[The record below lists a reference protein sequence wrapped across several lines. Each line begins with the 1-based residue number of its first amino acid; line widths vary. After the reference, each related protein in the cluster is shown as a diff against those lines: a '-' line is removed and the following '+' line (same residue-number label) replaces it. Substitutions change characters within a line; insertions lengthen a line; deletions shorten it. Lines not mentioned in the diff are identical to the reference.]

1 MRLALPAWSAAYS
14 HRPAQ
19 AFVRR
24 APNTGVVGD
33 YEILEEIGHGGMG
46 LVYEARQLG
55 VNRRVALKRVLSDR
69 IATPEV
75 LLRFWVEA
83 EAIASLDH
91 PNIIP
96 LYEAGV
102 DEGLP
107 FFTMKLVKGGSLA
120 QGCARNG
127 GPPADK
133 GQIRKL
139 VAILVKVSRAVH
151 HAHQRGVLHRDLK
164 PANILIDSE
173 GEPYVTDFGLA
184 KLRDSDI
191 TCSES
196 LLGSPNYMAPEVAG
210 GRPGAATTAIDIYG
224 LGAVLYFMLTGAAPF
239 TGDSAWET
247 IRRVIDEQPVPP
259 RLVNGNVD
267 RDLEQICLHCLEKD
281 PNGRYGSA
289 ELLAVDLE
297 HWLAGEP
304 VQAAQPSLI
313 KQTIRWARRNPA
325 LTGVCIVAASLLAAL
340 AVGATIAAVR
350 ITAANG
356 RAEALLVQMQL
367 EQAERLMASG
377 QSSHGLAMLA
387 HVAERRAEDLA
398 TARRLYSA
406 LAHRAYAVP
415 AYPPR
420 LHGLPIVAAAPD
432 EAEDRI
438 LTLASDGTLTH
449 WRLSTGEKL
458 ASLGNPGAAVADA
471 DFTADAKMVAVATQ
485 TNSVEIWRTDGTPA
499 RERVLSDRR
508 IIAPRKLAVDR
519 AGQTLAIVNK
529 SSDTVVLL
537 SLPEGKFIG
546 ELKHDTMISGRLA
559 FNGTGTLLGVG
570 LGDGRVIVWD
580 IRSGQKRP
588 FDFRHHRY
596 VMDVAFNDDGRL
608 MASASADQSAKVW
621 DLRTGKPLEFAFQ
634 HRGELVSVAFSRD
647 DRFLMTGSLD
657 NSACIWSLETGQAV
671 FEPLVHAAGVRR
683 VVPLLNPA
691 LAATVAHGGGLHLWK
706 LQEPWLKPVES
717 SLGGLGQA
725 VVFAPGNES
734 AVVIGAAGGVLREMD
749 AISGRAAD
757 VFKSDAGAVS
767 AVDQS
772 SSLRMLAVA
781 IGSEAKILK
790 STRDRWIEN
799 SCMDHGS
806 PLSGVA
812 FDGNGGRV
820 VTASLDGTAQVWDAH
835 RGAPIGDRVRHRA
848 EVSDARFSPDGHWV
862 VTASKDNTA
871 RIWTASTG
879 ELRNEFQHK
888 SWVAT
893 ARFSPDGQHLVTASY
908 DRFGRIWR
916 VAPGRNAGGAS
927 TPIFLP
933 HQGEVVHAEFSPDGT
948 TVVTASSD
956 HTARLWAV
964 ADGKPKPFVLQHES
978 GVNRATFSPDGKFVL
993 TCSRDGSARLWS
1005 VATGQAMTESLISSG
1020 DVLHAALSHDSSYLA
1035 TMSCDGTLKSWPL
1048 PLSTGDPA
1056 RLCDLAA
1063 LVSRQRVNEFGHIE
1077 AIPEEQLRSVEQR
1090 LRNGFVTA
1098 LPTFVTGRS
1107 KHHALKTPMIRHF
1120 LKSGP

>member
-1 MRLALPAWSAAYS
+1 
-14 HRPAQ
+14 
-19 AFVRR
+19 
-24 APNTGVVGD
+24 
-33 YEILEEIGHGGMG
+33 MG

-55 VNRRVALKRVLSDR
+55 VNRRVALKRILSDR

-75 LLRFWVEA
+75 LLRFRVEA

-102 DEGLP
+102 DSGLP

-120 QGCARNG
+120 QSYTRNG
-127 GPPADK
+127 APPADK
-133 GQIRKL
+133 EQIRKL
-139 VAILVKVSRAVH
+139 VALLVKVSRAVH

-210 GRPGAATTAIDIYG
+210 GKPGAATTAIDVYG
-224 LGAVLYFMLTGAAPF
+224 LGAVLYFMVTGAPPF
-239 TGDSAWET
+239 AGGSAWDT
-247 IRRVIDEQPVPP
+247 IRRVIGEQPVPP
-259 RLVNGNVD
+259 RLLNGNVD

-281 PNGRYGSA
+281 PNCRYGSA

-297 HWLAGEP
+297 RWLAGEP
-304 VQAAQPSLI
+304 VQAAQPSLLN
-313 KQTIRWARRNPA
+313 QTIRWARRNPA
-325 LTGVCIVAASLLAAL
+325 LTGVCMVAASLLVAL
-340 AVGATIAAVR
+340 AVGATLAAVR
-350 ITAANG
+350 IAAANG

-367 EQAERLMASG
+367 EQAERLIDSG

-387 HVAERRAEDLA
+387 HVAGRHAEDA
-398 TARRLYSA
+398 EIGRRLYSA
-406 LAHRAYAVP
+406 LAHRPYAMP

-438 LTLASDGTLTH
+438 LTLTEDGALTH

-458 ASLGNPGAAVADA
+458 ASFGVPGVAVADA
-471 DFTADAKMVAVATQ
+471 DFTAEAKAVAVATQ
-485 TNSVEIWRTDGTPA
+485 TNSVELWRTDGTPA

-508 IIAPRKLAVDR
+508 IIAPRKVAVDPLGRKLAV
-519 AGQTLAIVNK
+519 VNK

-537 SLPEGKFIG
+537 SLPEGRFIG
-546 ELKHDTMISGRLA
+546 ELNHDAMISGRLA
-559 FNGTGTLLGVG
+559 FNGSGTLLGVG

-580 IRSGQKRP
+580 IRSGQKQP
-588 FDFRHHRY
+588 YDFRHHRY
-596 VMDVAFNDDGRL
+596 VMAVAFSADGRF
-608 MASASADQSAKVW
+608 MASASADQNAKVW
-621 DLRTGKPLEFAFQ
+621 DLRTGKALEFPFQ

-647 DRFLMTGSLD
+647 DRFLLTGSLD
-657 NSACIWSLETGQAV
+657 NSACIWNLETGKAV

-691 LAATVAHGGGLHLWK
+691 FAATVAHGGGLHFWK
-706 LQEPWLKPVES
+706 LQEPWLKPVQS
-717 SLGGLGQA
+717 SLGGPGQA
-725 VVFAPGNES
+725 VVFAPGNGP

-757 VFKSDAGAVS
+757 VFKSDAGAIS

-772 SSLRMLAVA
+772 SSQRMLAVA
-781 IGSEAKILK
+781 IGSEAKILN
-790 STRDRWIEN
+790 STRDGWVEN
-799 SCMDHGS
+799 SRMDHAS

-812 FDGNGGRV
+812 LDGNGGRV
-820 VTASLDGTAQVWDAH
+820 VTASSDGTAQIWDVH
-835 RGAPIGDRVRHRA
+835 SGAPIGARLRHRA

-871 RIWTASTG
+871 RIWTASIG
-879 ELRNEFQHK
+879 ELRNELKHK

-893 ARFSPDGQHLVTASY
+893 ARFSPDGQHVVTASY
-908 DRFGRIWR
+908 DRFARIWR
-916 VAPGRNAGGAS
+916 VSSGQNAEAAS
-927 TPIFLP
+927 IPILLP
-933 HQGEVVHAEFSPDGT
+933 HQGEVVHAEYSPDGT

-956 HTARLWAV
+956 HTARLWAA
-964 ADGKPKPFVLQHES
+964 ADGKPKPFVLEHKG
-978 GVNRATFSPDGKFVL
+978 GVNRATFSSDGKLVL

-1005 VATGQAMTESLISSG
+1005 VETGQAVTESFVSSG
-1020 DVLHAALSHDSSYLA
+1020 DVLHAALSPDSSCIV
-1035 TMSCDGTLKSWPL
+1035 TISCDGTLKSWRL
-1048 PLSTGDPA
+1048 PPSTGEPA
-1056 RLCDLAA
+1056 SLCDLAA
-1063 LVSRQRVNEFGHIE
+1063 LVSRQVVNEFGHIE

-1090 LRNGFVTA
+1090 LRNNRASSAIDDWFLNSRQAGSLAGRRSA
-1098 LPTFVTGRS
+1098 LSR
-1107 KHHALKTPMIRHF
+1107 
-1120 LKSGP
+1120 